1 MVTQSGGLGTNAFS
15 LVQKAGFGF
24 RHLISGGNEAVVT
37 FADYLYALAR
47 DEGTKVIDR
56 LSGRREGGREIRPCA
71 GRSAP
76 RRASRW

>member
-47 DEGTKVIDR
+47 DEGTKVIAAY
-56 LSGRREGGREIRPCA
+56 LGAA
-71 GRSAP
+71 GVVAAEAE
-76 RRASRW
+76 RAIC